1 MSRGVLVFTA
11 EAGAVRQAFMPQR
24 CCGGECLRLLQITML
39 PFLRVGLHF
48 QKCFPC
54 VKKNPLLL
62 SRHSR
67 HINDGISQKL
77 KKKKR
82 LKGLLVKLIFSIVAV
97 RRVVFLRGHNKPQ
110 SSPFIPTV
118 KLASSPPEITR
129 ISVSAFA
136 DLNKSRQG
144 HLIGVG

>member
-1 MSRGVLVFTA
+1 MSRAVLVFTA
-11 EAGAVRQAFMPQR
+11 EAGAVRQALMLQR
-24 CCGGECLRLLQITML
+24 CCGGECLTLLQITML
-39 PFLRVGLHF
+39 PRLRVGLHF

-54 VKKNPLLL
+54 VKKP
-62 SRHSR
+62 SFCRCAPRHSR

-77 KKKKR
+77 KKTQ
-82 LKGLLVKLIFSIVAV
+82 
-97 RRVVFLRGHNKPQ
+97 RVVSEIDIQHRGGAAGCLSVGHNKPQ
-110 SSPFIPTV
+110 SSPFIPIV

-144 HLIGVG
+144 HLIGVE